1 MKLELELGT
10 NELGHELV
18 EQFFIWKLKQIRH
31 DLLPENNRGVF
42 LHPDDKKQNKKLVKA
57 CNLLLEYYGVEVDA

>member
-1 MKLELELGT
+1 MKLELEIGT

-31 DLLPENNRGVF
+31 DLLPENNRGVL

-57 CNLLLEYYGVEVDA
+57 CNSLLEYYGATDS